1 MGICSSTDSGS
12 VNRMIVG
19 NFVTASQAQRKWF
32 TKVISKATKGAYS
45 LGANSANIIVQDRQT
60 GMLQEEKIA
69 VYVRLGIRLAYKG
82 MGAGGGMEGARSE
95 SQWSSASSLSSTD
108 AHLSPQF
115 VECSSL

>member
-1 MGICSSTDSGS
+1 MGICASTDSGS

-32 TKVISKATKGAYS
+32 TKVISKATKGSYS

-60 GMLQEEKIA
+60 GILLEEKIP

-95 SQWSSASSLSSTD
+95 SRSSLNLSLPSTD
-108 AHLSPQF
+108 TPISPQF